1 MISSREVGESSKLI
15 KIFTR
20 EIGLIN
26 AYAQGIRELRSK
38 LRYSLQDLSYV
49 SISLVRGKN
58 IWRISGTYQVL
69 TLPLIKAEG
78 DRLRILSRILKL
90 MLRLVGFDDKNKE
103 LFDEL
108 RDAICFLGKEE
119 LNSRDLRNFEIIVVL
134 KILYH
139 LGYLGDSNSF
149 GVGTTELNQFIIL
162 PLRDKE
168 LLRNM
173 EEFRGVCVSVINESL
188 KHTQL

>member
-1 MISSREVGESSKLI
+1 VISSREVGESSKLI